1 MGECVVSTSVLKWGE
16 GLRNRVSNI
25 INIYIGNMRFAVYIA
40 VPFIILFL
48 YFFGSIFINLYNL

>member
-1 MGECVVSTSVLKWGE
+1 MSTSVLKWGE